1 MPKTYMIDT
10 ETTGL
15 NVGDGDRIIEIGVVE
30 YDGMMPTGRSFQ
42 AYINP
47 GDRQIAAGA
56 VHVHGI
62 TNAFLAEKPRFEEVV
77 HELLD
82 FIEGGEQVIYNAPFD
97 IGFLRAECERCDLA
111 YPDDQVIDCMD
122 LAKKRFPRG
131 KNTLDVV
138 AKKLGVDVS
147 DRDLHGGLKDAAI
160 LGHVYCR
167 LVQQDELAMAAPT
180 KIPQEVRNAGAIA
193 LRPVRPVSCQ
203 AGHHLTRAESS
214 YTLFSSALT
223 PDSLVAE
230 AVRLGYASVA
240 LTDRYTTAGALAF
253 ADAARKAGITG
264 IIGTAIDIAAA
275 PGKPLVFYAA
285 TEAGWH
291 SLLKLVTKRNVTN
304 RGEGL
309 TSAQLREH
317 SDGIIVSAGGADGAI
332 ADIFKRQGLGQ
343 ATKVARF
350 LSGVYPDRFALELSR
365 TAAASDDRVEAAI
378 CAIADELGLP
388 VIGSLIARAPEG
400 KAEMVEVLKSIGS
413 GGQYQSEFAQGEDIP
428 STDRLDKLF
437 HDQIEACQNAGWLAD
452 RCDFL
457 PAAIKPILPRFETVD
472 GSSEQDALERAAR
485 AGLDEILVT
494 IPDADHQ
501 RYLDRYDYE
510 MNLIVGQGFAGY
522 FLIVAD
528 FIAWARAQGIPVGP
542 GRGSGAGSIVAWSLG
557 ITKLDPI
564 KMNLLFERFINPDRV
579 SLPDFDIDFCERR
592 REEVIRYVRQKYG
605 EDRAVAIGAY
615 GTFQS
620 RMGVKDVGR
629 ILGQPHGLME
639 KISKALPD
647 KGEITTD
654 IINSDEVQS
663 VLTTPESAQALQM
676 GAELYGLVRNK
687 TRHAAGIVIADR
699 PVDEIASLEPDPNN
713 PEQAVTQYDMKP
725 VEKAGLVKFDF
736 LGLKTLTVIEQAK
749 VNLKRMG
756 VDLDPYEVS
765 LDDELTLKAL
775 SKGRTM
781 GVFQLEGAGI
791 TQACREIRV
800 DKFEDIV
807 AIVALY
813 RPGPMEFISLYAR
826 RKKGLEPFGTPHPL
840 LDDIARDTYGILV
853 YQEQVMQAAQVLAGY
868 TLGQADILRRAMGK
882 KIKEEMDA
890 QRQIFIDGCL
900 RTNGI
905 QRQQALEL
913 FELIERFASYGFNRS
928 HAAAYGLLS
937 YITAWLA
944 NNHPAAYFAAAMDG
958 AANDTDQLIRLAQEA
973 RKRGIEIVPPRI
985 DGDGRNFLPIDT
997 KTVRWSLGAIRGIG
1011 QAAVDSLVRAFP
1023 DGPPGSIERLIE
1035 KTGEKMNK
1043 AQAVALAASGAL
1055 DEVSSQGRAATI
1067 ATLRKCYDGIA
1078 NEAKAKRAG
1087 QFSLFGDAP
1096 EVRSGASE
1104 EELPEEKEVLE
1115 LERDALG
1122 ITITAHPIDSYRR
1135 WMDAEG
1141 ITGPTEAEVLL
1152 EHMPMRVAAQVDEMR
1167 IVKGGKGFMALRIS
1181 DAQTSI
1187 EASCDESLE
1196 NAHLLQKGSIAVIQV
1211 SSYMSNGQRKC
1222 RIDAVERILGEED
1235 KGEPDP
1241 ILIIETA
1248 DDFNRDVL
1256 RELLSKSPAGAGR
1269 LRIIQNKTKTTTP
1282 PVVIISE
1289 DFISQVEAI
1298 LGVKSTV
1305 LA

>member
-30 YDGMMPTGRSFQ
+30 YDGMTPTGRTYQ

-62 TNAFLAEKPRFEEVV
+62 TNEFLADKPKFADIV

-97 IGFLRAECERCDLA
+97 VGFLRAECERCDLA
-111 YPDDQVIDCMD
+111 YPDDAIIDCMD
-122 LAKKRFPRG
+122 LAKKRYPRG

-167 LVQQDELAMAAPT
+167 LVQQDELLMAAPT
-180 KIPQEVRNAGAIA
+180 DAPRKITTTGSIEP
-193 LRPVRPVSCQ
+193 RPVQAVACQ
-203 AGHHLTRAESS
+203 PGHHLTRAESS
-214 YTLFSSALT
+214 YTLFSSALK
-223 PDSLVAE
+223 PESLVSE

-253 ADAARKAGITG
+253 ADAARKEGIKG
-264 IIGTAIDIAAA
+264 IIGAAIDIAAA

-304 RGEGL
+304 RGTGL
-309 TSAQLREH
+309 SSAQLREH
-317 SDGIIVSAGGADGAI
+317 AEGLVVSDGGAQGAI
-332 ADIFKRQGLGQ
+332 ADIFKREGLEQ

-350 LSGVYPDRFALELSR
+350 LSGLYPDRFTLEFSR
-365 TAAASDDRVEAAI
+365 TSAASDVRVEAALSV
-378 CAIADELGLP
+378 IADELGLP
-388 VIGSLIARAPEG
+388 IIGTLIARAPEG

-428 STDRLDKLF
+428 STERLDRLF
-437 HDQIEACQNAGWLAD
+437 IDQDVARRNAGWIAD

-457 PAAIKPILPRFETVD
+457 PAGIKPILPRFETED
-472 GSSEQDALERAAR
+472 GSSERDALEKAAR
-485 AGLDEILVT
+485 AGLEEILKTV
-494 IPDADHQ
+494 PEAEHAQ
-501 RYLDRYDYE
+501 YLERYDYE
-510 MNLIVGQGFAGY
+510 MSLILGQGFAGY

-542 GRGSGAGSIVAWSLG
+542 GRGSGAGSIVAWALG

-647 KGEITTD
+647 KGEITRD
-654 IINSDEVQS
+654 IINSEEIQS

-687 TRHAAGIVIADR
+687 TRHAAGIVIAHR

-736 LGLKTLTVIEQAK
+736 LGLKTLTVIEQARI
-749 VNLKRMG
+749 NLQRMG
-756 VDLDPYEVS
+756 INLDPYEVPR
-765 LDDELTLKAL
+765 DDELTLKAL

-813 RPGPMEFISLYAR
+813 RPGPMEFIPLYAR

-868 TLGQADILRRAMGK
+868 SLGQADILRRAMGK

-900 RTNGI
+900 KTNGI

-958 AANDTDQLIRLAQEA
+958 AANDTDQLIRLSQEA
-973 RKRGIEIVPPRI
+973 RKRGIEIAAPRI
-985 DGDGRNFLPIDT
+985 DGDGRSFLPIDT
-997 KTVRWSLGAIRGIG
+997 KTIRWSLNAIRGIG
-1011 QAAVDSLVRAFP
+1011 HAAVASLVHSFHG
-1023 DGPPGSIERLIE
+1023 GPPGSIEELIE
-1035 KTGEKMNK
+1035 KTGERMNK
-1043 AQAVALAASGAL
+1043 GQAVALAASGAL
-1055 DEVSSQGRAATI
+1055 DDVSGQSRAATI
-1067 ATLRKCYDGIA
+1067 ATLRDCYDGIA
-1078 NEAKAKRAG
+1078 SEAKAKRAG

-1096 EVRSGASE
+1096 EVRTGASE
-1104 EELPEEKEVLE
+1104 EDLPEEKEVLE
-1115 LERDALG
+1115 LEREALG

-1152 EHMPMRVAAQVDEMR
+1152 EHMPMRVAAQVDEVR
-1167 IVKGGKGFMALRIS
+1167 IVKGGRGFMALRIS

-1187 EASCDESLE
+1187 EASCDEALE
-1196 NAHLLQKGSIAVIQV
+1196 NAHLLKKGAIAIIQV
-1211 SSYMSNGQRKC
+1211 SSYMTNGQRKC

-1248 DDFNRDVL
+1248 DDFDRDVL
-1256 RELLSKSPAGAGR
+1256 RDLLSRSPEGPGR
-1269 LRIIQNKTKTTTP
+1269 LRIIQNRMKTTTP
-1282 PVVIISE
+1282 PVVIINE
-1289 DFISQVEAI
+1289 DFIRQIDAI
-1298 LGVKSTV
+1298 GGVKSAV